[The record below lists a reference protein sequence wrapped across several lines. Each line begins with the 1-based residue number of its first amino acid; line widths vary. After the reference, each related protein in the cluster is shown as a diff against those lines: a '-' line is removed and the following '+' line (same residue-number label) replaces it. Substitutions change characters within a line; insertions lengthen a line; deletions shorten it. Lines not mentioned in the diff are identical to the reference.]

1 MKYRGTLE
9 VDATRRG
16 GGLAV
21 ELTLIGRKLTVSSD
35 EGVLAS
41 YPIDEVDISRV
52 GSDRFDLRVGTEQL
66 IFTAEDAIRFSY
78 EALPMIESYK
88 SPRALQAIGKVRS
101 WWKDKEAAL
110 GEQEERDADPVTP
123 AGLAFT
129 SNTGLLSEL
138 RRQADAD
145 DEPAEPVA
153 TVTVEIEDSPP
164 DQTSAAMSE
173 AVRKVTS
180 ASARM
185 AATGGLAD
193 VVSRLEQAVA
203 DVHEGRLDPER
214 AQAMASLALA
224 MVETAEL
231 AKSEEARN
239 SRD

>member
-1 MKYRGTLE
+1 MKYRGTLD
-9 VDATRRG
+9 VDASRRG

-41 YPIDEVDISRV
+41 YPIGEVDISRV
-52 GSDRFDLRVGTEQL
+52 GSDRFDLRVGSEQL
-66 IFTAEDAIRFSY
+66 VFTAEDAIRFSY

-88 SPRALQAIGKVRS
+88 SPRPLQAIGKVRS
-101 WWKDKEAAL
+101 WWKDKEADL
-110 GEQEERDADPVTP
+110 GEQEERDFEPVTP
-123 AGLAFT
+123 AGMAFT

-138 RRQADAD
+138 RRQAEEEEKPD
-145 DEPAEPVA
+145 EPVA
-153 TVTVEIEDSPP
+153 TETVKNEDSPSE
-164 DQTSAAMSE
+164 QTSAAMSE
-173 AVRKVTS
+173 AVRKATY
-180 ASARM
+180 ASTRVAS
-185 AATGGLAD
+185 TGGLAD
-193 VVSRLEQAVA
+193 LVSRLEQAVT